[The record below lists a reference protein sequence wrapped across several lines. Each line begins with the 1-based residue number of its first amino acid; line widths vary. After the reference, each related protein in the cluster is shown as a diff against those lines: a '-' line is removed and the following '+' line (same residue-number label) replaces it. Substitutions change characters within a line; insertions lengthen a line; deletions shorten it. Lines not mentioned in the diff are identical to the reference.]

1 MPDEMFATCPNCQNR
16 MKLEFIDYIEKCED
30 FFNREKTGKRY
41 EGTCLICNL
50 GMNIKKPI

>member
-50 GMNIKKPI
+50 EMNIKKPI